1 MYGVTSFRPGQL
13 ECLQAFSE
21 GKDVWAQ
28 LPCGGG
34 KTLVFIMSL
43 LLHCT
48 AEVGAIGI
56 LVQPLLSIRRGV
68 VAKLENH
75 GIEAITLDSST
86 SARVCN
92 LLQSGRPTHPIVI
105 VTSPEAITN
114 NDAVLASLKQPA
126 PPVGGQANWT
136 TCTRM
141 QRRAFPPAAVQLHSK
156 PIVFGRVGVL
166 NGHHG
171 VYKMAPQKGLVA
183 KDADFRFLLMSRPH
197 RNTARMSS
205 THLVCLV

>member
-1 MYGVTSFRPGQL
+1 MLPHPPGPIQPRDRSRNTLDSLCNMYGVTSFRPGQL

-126 PPVGGQANWT
+126 PPVGGQANCVKST
-136 TCTRM
+136 PGCPGRLLVLKVRPNNTR
-141 QRRAFPPAAVQLHSK
+141 
-156 PIVFGRVGVL
+156 
-166 NGHHG
+166 
-171 VYKMAPQKGLVA
+171 
-183 KDADFRFLLMSRPH
+183 
-197 RNTARMSS
+197 T
-205 THLVCLV
+205 

>member
-1 MYGVTSFRPGQL
+1 MKLSPPGPIQPRDSRNTLDSLRNMYGVTSFRPGQL

-86 SARVCN
+86 STNA
-92 LLQSGRPTHPIVI
+92 GPIY
-105 VTSPEAITN
+105 T
-114 NDAVLASLKQPA
+114 
-126 PPVGGQANWT
+126 
-136 TCTRM
+136 
-141 QRRAFPPAAVQLHSK
+141 VQ
-156 PIVFGRVGVL
+156 
-166 NGHHG
+166 
-171 VYKMAPQKGLVA
+171 Y
-183 KDADFRFLLMSRPH
+183 
-197 RNTARMSS
+197 
-205 THLVCLV
+205 